1 MPRRTAHY
9 EMDMTQGPLL
19 GKIIR
24 FSIPLILTGLLQ
36 LLYNAAD
43 IVVVGRFAG
52 SNALAAVSSTS
63 ALINVFVYLF
73 MGLSMGGSVLV
84 AREYGAGNMKGV
96 SEMVHNAIALAIVS
110 GLLAGALGMA
120 LCRPMLELMGSP
132 EEVREMSVLYL
143 KIYFAGSL
151 FNMLYNF
158 GAAILRAVGDT
169 RRPMYYLT
177 LSGVVN
183 VALNLLFVLGLR
195 MSVAGVALAT
205 VASQALSAV
214 LVLGRLLHAESAIRL
229 RLSKLRIQKDRLI
242 SQLKIGFPAGLQAT
256 ISAGANVLLQSA
268 VNSFGADVMAGNG
281 ASGNIEGFIFVVMH
295 AFYTAVL
302 TFTSQNV
309 GAKKPERI
317 GRIMLLC
324 QLCSAV
330 ASFVLCMAAHAFGP
344 QLLGLYSTNPNVVE
358 MGMVRMSIICSTY
371 FLCGVMDTF
380 VGGLR
385 GMGNS
390 LVPMFIYITGACV
403 FRIIWIYGVFP
414 FHRTLPFLYLCWPI
428 SWIITG
434 SAQAVCFLITKKR
447 LTNRLQLE
455 TA

>member
-1 MPRRTAHY
+1 MPRRTARY

-19 GKIIR
+19 SKILR
-24 FSIPLILTGLLQ
+24 FAIPLILTGMLQ

-52 SNALAAVSSTS
+52 SRALAAVSSTS

-73 MGLSMGGSVLV
+73 MGLSMGGSVIV
-84 AREYGAGNMKGV
+84 AREYGAGNPKGV
-96 SEMVHNAIALAIVS
+96 KEAVHTAMGIAVVS
-110 GLLAGALGMA
+110 GLLAGALGIV
-120 LCRPMLELMGSP
+120 LCRPMLRLMGSP
-132 EEVREMSVLYL
+132 EEVRELSVLYL

-151 FNMLYNF
+151 FNMVYNY
-158 GAAILRAVGDT
+158 GAGILRAVGDT

-177 LSGVVN
+177 LSGFVN
-183 VALNLLFVLGLR
+183 VALNLVFVVGFR

-205 VASQALSAV
+205 IASQALSAA
-214 LVLGRLLHAESAIRL
+214 LIINRLMHADSAIRL
-229 RLSKLRIQKDRLI
+229 YPRQLRIVKKNLI
-242 SQLKIGFPAGLQAT
+242 EQIKIGLPAGMQAT

-268 VNSFGADVMAGNG
+268 VNSFGADVMAANG

-295 AFYTAVL
+295 AFYSTVL

-317 GRIMLLC
+317 GKIMLAC
-324 QLCSAV
+324 QLCSAII
-330 ASFVLCMAAHAFGP
+330 SFVLCTLARRFGP
-344 QLLGLYSTNPNVVE
+344 TLLGIYCTDPHVIE
-358 MGMVRMSIICSTY
+358 MGMVRLSIICGTY

-390 LVPMFIYITGACV
+390 LVPMFLYISGAV
-403 FRIIWIYGVFP
+403 VLRIIWIYGVFP
-414 FHRTLPFLYLCWPI
+414 LNRTLPFLYLCWPL

-434 SAQAVCFLITKKR
+434 SAQCVCFIITKKR
-447 LTNRLQLE
+447 LTKRMQ
-455 TA
+455 AAIA

>member
-1 MPRRTAHY
+1 MPRRTARY

-24 FSIPLILTGLLQ
+24 FAVPLILTGILQ

-52 SNALAAVSSTS
+52 SRALAAVSSTS

-73 MGLSMGGSVLV
+73 MGLSMGGSVMV
-84 AREYGAGNMKGV
+84 AREYGAGNPKGV
-96 SEMVHNAIALAIVS
+96 EKTVHTAIAMALVS
-110 GLLAGALGMA
+110 GLIAGGLGMA
-120 LCRPMLELMGSP
+120 LCRPMLGLMGSP
-132 EEVREMSVLYL
+132 QEVRELSVLYL
-143 KIYFAGSL
+143 RIYFAGSL
-151 FNMLYNF
+151 FNMLYNY
-158 GAAILRAVGDT
+158 GAGILRAVGDT
-169 RRPMYYLT
+169 RRPMYYLS
-177 LSGVVN
+177 LSGIVN
-183 VALNLLFVLGLR
+183 VALNLLFVVKFR

-205 VASQALSAV
+205 IASQALSAA
-214 LVLGRLLHAESAIRL
+214 LVINRLIHTDSAIRL
-229 RLSKLRIQKDRLI
+229 KLRRLRI
-242 SQLKIGFPAGLQAT
+242 AKKNLVEQIRIGLPAGMQAT

-268 VNSFGADVMAGNG
+268 VNSFGADAMAANG

-295 AFYTAVL
+295 AFYSTVL

-317 GRIMLLC
+317 GRIMLVC
-324 QLCSAV
+324 QLCSAA
-330 ASFVLCMAAHAFGP
+330 ASFVLCTAARAFGP
-344 QLLGLYSTNPNVVE
+344 QLLGLYCTEPHVIE
-358 MGMVRMSIICSTY
+358 LGMVRMSIICATY

-390 LVPMFIYITGACV
+390 LVPMFIYISGAV
-403 FRIIWIYGVFP
+403 VLRIIWIYGVFP

-428 SWIITG
+428 SWVITG
-434 SAQAVCFLITKKR
+434 SAQCLCFLITKNRLKKR
-447 LTNRLQLE
+447 LQPE
-455 TA
+455 VA